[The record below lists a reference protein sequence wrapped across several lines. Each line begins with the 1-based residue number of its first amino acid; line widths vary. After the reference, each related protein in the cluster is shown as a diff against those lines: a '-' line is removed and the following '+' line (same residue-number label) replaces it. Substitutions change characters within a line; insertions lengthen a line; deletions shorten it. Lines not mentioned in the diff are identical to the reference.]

1 MAGGWWLVAGGW
13 WLVAGGW
20 WLVAGGWWLVAGEV
34 VDFCYPARREL
45 GRFAVEDPI
54 PELVDGVMTFWAV
67 SWGEA
72 FPCGFVLVVVLA

>member
-1 MAGGWWLVAGGW
+1 
-13 WLVAGGW
+13 VAGGW

-34 VDFCYPARREL
+34 VDLTYPAWREL

-54 PELVDGVMTFWAV
+54 SKVAEGVITFLAV

-72 FPCGFVLVVVLA
+72 FPDNLVTSVFLVMP

>member
-1 MAGGWWLVAGGW
+1 
-13 WLVAGGW
+13 
-20 WLVAGGWWLVAGEV
+20 VAGGWWLVAGEV
-34 VDFCYPARREL
+34 VDFCYPAWREL

-67 SWGEA
+67 SWGVA